1 MSNGAVIDPPETFS
15 ATAMP
20 LLREYY
26 EKLQGIRNQ
35 LRVLKDFEM
44 KMVYAKDTETIIA
57 AEVHVIQEF
66 LKRLRPAAL
75 DLSRQVS
82 GMIDQGQVTPLER
95 VEMKLRLAE
104 FESIL
109 NELPRLIQAY
119 RL

>member
-1 MSNGAVIDPPETFS
+1 MSEAVIDPPETWA
-15 ATAMP
+15 ATALP
-20 LLREYY
+20 LLREYH
-26 EKLQGIRNQ
+26 EKLEGIRNQ
-35 LRVLKDFEM
+35 LRTFKELVLKNA
-44 KMVYAKDTETIIA
+44 YAKDTENIID
-57 AEVHVIQEF
+57 AELRVVQEF
-66 LKRLRPAAL
+66 LKRFKPAAL